1 MVVMTTRAEADGPAA
16 SRWPADLCTLGF
28 AALASHDV
36 ARLVPPASTAAFR
49 GFWDALEP
57 DGELPGGASYRLRRY
72 GRLRAEITAEGVE
85 FTALPHAAF
94 RQDASHIPDYGGRE
108 RVFSPIPAEV
118 MLDPAITGLVALDLS
133 VVTRHRPAA
142 AWIAGLHMV
151 RVVADSASPG
161 RPTPE
166 GRHRDG
172 HDYIGMH
179 LVSRRS
185 CSGGVS
191 IIYRP
196 GEPPVEL
203 TLAAPLDSVIVDDGA
218 ITHEVTPI
226 AAAGG
231 GGGVRDT
238 LLVDLNI
245 AHAGR

>member
-1 MVVMTTRAEADGPAA
+1 MVVMTTRAEAAGPAA
-16 SRWPADLCTLGF
+16 SRWPAELGTLGF
-28 AALASHDV
+28 ASLASRDV
-36 ARLVPPASTAAFR
+36 ARLVPPASTAVFR

-72 GRLRAEITAEGVE
+72 GRLRAELTAEGVE
-85 FTALPHAAF
+85 FTALPHATF

-108 RVFSPIPAEV
+108 RMFSPVPAEV

-133 VVTRHRPAA
+133 VVTRHEHATS
-142 AWIAGLHMV
+142 WIAGLHMI
-151 RVVADSASPG
+151 RVVADGESPG
-161 RPTPE
+161 LPTPE

-203 TLAAPLDSVIVDDGA
+203 TLTSPLDSFIVDDDA
-218 ITHEVTPI
+218 LTHEVTPI
-226 AAAGG
+226 AAVGDK
-231 GGGVRDT
+231 GVRDT

-245 AHAGR
+245 AHADG